1 MHHAD
6 GVFSSNPLTV
16 LIVWKNPFG
25 VDELLTEKPAGWKLT
40 QSQILSKDSDI
51 FREELVINEN
61 G

>member
-6 GVFSSNPLTV
+6 GVFSSNPLIV

-25 VDELLTEKPAGWKLT
+25 VDDLLTEKPAGWKLT

-51 FREELVINEN
+51 FRE
-61 G
+61 